1 MRWSFLFIPLKK
13 TTISLLNYGKDDIM
27 IPRIIVLDNNNER
40 GISLVSCSMLRFS
53 YAVKGI

>member
-27 IPRIIVLDNNNER
+27 IPRIIVLDNNKR